1 MLDPFGG
8 IMTVPY
14 RAMKF
19 KRKGVAFELN
29 KTYFA
34 DGAGWCAAM
43 EAEVSIPDLFD
54 MEQLEKDNPP
64 SDFTADT
71 KEEIAALEND
81 TDDSEK
87 SELEL
92 SL

>member
-1 MLDPFGG
+1 
-8 IMTVPY
+8 
-14 RAMKF
+14 
-19 KRKGVAFELN
+19 
-29 KTYFA
+29 
-34 DGAGWCAAM
+34 M

-71 KEEIAALEND
+71 KEEIAQLEND

-87 SELEL
+87 PELEL